1 MQQVSKSQNAPLKE
15 KKQVSK
21 RMANRKCT
29 YPWRLELNK
38 GPLSIKRG
46 PLAQKNGAK
55 NFFSWCWN
63 SVMDS

>member
-38 GPLSIKRG
+38 GPLSLYK
-46 PLAQKNGAK
+46 KGASRSK
-55 NFFSWCWN
+55 KWS
-63 SVMDS
+63 